1 MRSELIRSPKGLE
14 VRAIAGTHVVFLA
27 FNCPARYRHGL
38 LGFGIQRRDHE
49 NDEVIWLRGSKLFD
63 LPDSDDGESVSTR
76 HHPIQKFHWGDY
88 TAKAG
93 RTYTYTVC
101 AMGGKP
107 GRLSELDRVAVEVTC
122 EIPERVG
129 QHGHAIY
136 FNRSV
141 AASQSFAAR
150 FPSLPPGEVVDE
162 RARRWLS
169 RGLAEALIAFI
180 DATRPGEGLHLALY
194 EFEKEEFFHALR
206 RALDRGVRLEILYDA
221 IEKSGSYPSQKSK
234 PLIEEHGLFE
244 VARGRTGKGLGISHN
259 KFMVR
264 TGKNGQPKMV
274 FTGSTNFTDNGVYGQ
289 SNVGH
294 VISNPALAATYY
306 EWHQSLWQKPDTSA
320 ADSRAEAMALTSPPS
335 SSAPGAALV
344 LSPRTSIEALDE
356 CASLVHDSKKLVLF
370 SAPFRIHDVLD
381 EALQRCSAQVLGLL
395 NRDSVI
401 SEALHQASHVQLAA
415 ASALNDRSILE
426 QWQGKLHQESMHHSG
441 VFIHTKVLLVDP
453 LSENPI
459 VVTGS
464 ANFSDN
470 SSTKN
475 DENQLFFF
483 GETAVADV
491 YFGEF
496 MRMFDHYHFRD
507 HARRIAKQRKTDPQ
521 AGFLRPTDDWTDAYF
536 GGERDL
542 LRRSFF

>member
-1 MRSELIRSPKGLE
+1 
-14 VRAIAGTHVVFLA
+14 
-27 FNCPARYRHGL
+27 
-38 LGFGIQRRDHE
+38 
-49 NDEVIWLRGSKLFD
+49 
-63 LPDSDDGESVSTR
+63 
-76 HHPIQKFHWGDY
+76 
-88 TAKAG
+88 
-93 RTYTYTVC
+93 
-101 AMGGKP
+101 
-107 GRLSELDRVAVEVTC
+107 
-122 EIPERVG
+122 
-129 QHGHAIY
+129 
-136 FNRSV
+136 
-141 AASQSFAAR
+141 
-150 FPSLPPGEVVDE
+150 
-162 RARRWLS
+162 
-169 RGLAEALIAFI
+169 
-180 DATRPGEGLHLALY
+180 
-194 EFEKEEFFHALR
+194 
-206 RALDRGVRLEILYDA
+206 
-221 IEKSGSYPSQKSK
+221 
-234 PLIEEHGLFE
+234 
-244 VARGRTGKGLGISHN
+244 
-259 KFMVR
+259 
-264 TGKNGQPKMV
+264 
-274 FTGSTNFTDNGVYGQ
+274 
-289 SNVGH
+289 
-294 VISNPALAATYY
+294 
-306 EWHQSLWQKPDTSA
+306 
-320 ADSRAEAMALTSPPS
+320 
-335 SSAPGAALV
+335 V

-356 CASLVHDSKKLVLF
+356 CASLVRDSQKLVLF

-381 EALQRCSAQVLGLL
+381 EALQRCSTQVLGLL

-426 QWQGKLHQESMHHSG
+426 QWQGRLHQESMHHSG

-536 GGERDL
+536 GGERDR